1 MPKTVKT
8 PATVLQSLID
18 EYQTNPFALSKN
30 THLAYQTVTNIL
42 RGKGK
47 IRVPIAIKL
56 GKYFGVAP
64 EYFINIQV
72 EAIKNGLAKNKAFSK
87 QLASIQ
93 KAKKP
98 SGKKTANTKGKTK
111 TLAAKRKK
119 AAKVPG
125 ARGAK
130 RKRAKK

>member
-8 PATVLQSLID
+8 PATVLQSLIE

-72 EAIKNGLAKNKAFSK
+72 EAIKNDLAKNKAFSK

-98 SGKKTANTKGKTK
+98 SGKKTTNTKGKTK